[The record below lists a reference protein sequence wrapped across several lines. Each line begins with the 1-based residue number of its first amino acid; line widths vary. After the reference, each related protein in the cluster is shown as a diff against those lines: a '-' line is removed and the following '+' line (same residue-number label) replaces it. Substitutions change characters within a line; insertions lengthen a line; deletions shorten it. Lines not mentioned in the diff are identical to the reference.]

1 MHVEYKDS
9 SRTLY
14 SILDT
19 PANLHET
26 LERFSETDSEHEERQ
41 KRHRDTFLAF
51 RDRLTEQEC
60 HIILDH
66 CGLDAFRT
74 MMGLNPDIADR
85 QHFGRHQVFGKK
97 PNLGDGKLAEIAGRS
112 KSNLSRTLKTM
123 SRYGLVELTEGE
135 RGTLVP
141 RVPYDQVRLDVSL
154 TAGARR
160 VA

>member
-26 LERFSETDSEHEERQ
+26 LERYSETDSEHEERQ
-41 KRHRDTFLAF
+41 ERHRDTFLAF

-85 QHFGRHQVFGKK
+85 QHFGRHQVFGEK
-97 PNLGDGKLAEIAGRS
+97 PNLGDGKLTAIPSRLIGQPSQKHGLAIAARP
-112 KSNLSRTLKTM
+112 
-123 SRYGLVELTEGE
+123 VEVCETEALLT
-135 RGTLVP
+135 
-141 RVPYDQVRLDVSL
+141 
-154 TAGARR
+154 GAKP
-160 VA
+160 VHDIQ